1 MKKKTISRV
10 ITKKM
15 TNWVNTLPK
24 EMRKEVM
31 DSIIVTGGCIV
42 SYFLDQDV
50 NDYDVYFKDINV
62 LEKVAK
68 YYLKKGGVNGAVY
81 VMNGK
86 SPDEDDLQR
95 FGIKGVAL
103 RNTSTEQVK
112 LFFNNKDGGLHVNGK
127 LRKAGKEQLKSERI
141 KDPLPVYLSPNSIML
156 SNKVQIVC
164 RFTGDVTQIHKNFD
178 FIHTTNYW
186 TKATGL
192 VVNEEALSAIL
203 TKSLVYQGSLYPL
216 TSVIRIRKFLQ
227 RGWTI
232 SAGQILKI
240 LFQVSKLD
248 LSNVSVLE
256 DQLIGVDIALFDKLI
271 SAISKITKDGEEI
284 KENVFN
290 DIIDNLFQDNF
301 IDDSELD
308 EDDEDTDEDF

>member
-62 LEKVAK
+62 LEKVVN
-68 YYLKKGGVNGAVY
+68 YYTKKGGVNAMVH
-81 VMNGK
+81 VLNGTHL
-86 SPDEDDLQR
+86 DGNDIHR
-95 FGIKGVAL
+95 NGIVGVSM
-103 RNTSTEQVK
+103 RNTSSDQVK
-112 LFFNNKDGGLHVNGK
+112 LFFKQKDGGLSVNAK
-127 LRKAGKEQLKSERI
+127 LRTEAKEQVKSERV
-141 KDPLPVYLSPNSIML
+141 KNPLPVYMSPNSIML

-178 FIHTTNYW
+178 FIHTTSYW

-192 VVNEEALSAIL
+192 VTSEEALSAIL

-256 DQLIGVDIALFDKLI
+256 DQLIGVDIMLFGKLI
-271 SAISKITKDGEEI
+271 KVLSEVSKDGEEI
-284 KENVFN
+284 KANMFN

-301 IDDSELD
+301 IDESELE

>member
-1 MKKKTISRV
+1 
-10 ITKKM
+10 M

-50 NDYDVYFKDINV
+50 NDYDVYFKDIDV
-62 LEKVAK
+62 LEKIVR
-68 YYLKKGGVNGAVY
+68 YYAKKGAVNDSVY
-81 VMNGK
+81 VMNGQRK
-86 SPDEDDLQR
+86 DEEDLQR
-95 FGIKGVAL
+95 SGIVGVSL
-103 RNTSTEQVK
+103 RNVSEDQVK
-112 LFFNNKDGGLHVNGK
+112 LFFKHKDGGLHVNAK
-127 LRKAGKEQLKSERI
+127 LRKGGKEQLKSERV
-141 KDPLPVYLSPNSIML
+141 KDPLPVYMSPNSIML

-164 RFTGDVTQIHKNFD
+164 RFTGDVTRIHKNFD

-192 VVNEEALSAIL
+192 VVNEDALSAIL

-240 LFQVSKLD
+240 LFQVSKMN

-256 DQLIGVDIALFDKLI
+256 DQLIGVDILLFDKLI
-271 SAISKITKDGEEI
+271 DAISKISKDGEEI
-284 KENVFN
+284 KEDMFN
-290 DIIDNLFQDNF
+290 EIIDNLFQDNF
-301 IDDSELD
+301 IDESELD
-308 EDDEDTDEDF
+308 DDDEDTDED

>member
-24 EMRKEVM
+24 EMRKDVM
-31 DSIIVTGGCIV
+31 DNIIVTGGCIV

-50 NDYDVYFKDINV
+50 NDYDVYFKDIDV
-62 LEKVAK
+62 LEKIVN
-68 YYLKKGGVNGAVY
+68 YYTKKGAVKDYVY

-86 SPDEDDLQR
+86 CKDEDDLQR
-95 FGIKGVAL
+95 SGILGVSL
-103 RNTSTEQVK
+103 RNVSEDQVK
-112 LFFNNKDGGLHVNGK
+112 LFFKHKDGGLHVNGK
-127 LRKAGKEQLKSERI
+127 LRKAGKEQLKSERV
-141 KDPLPVYLSPNSIML
+141 KDPLPVYMSPNSIML

-164 RFTGDVTQIHKNFD
+164 RFTGGVTRIHHNFD

-186 TKATGL
+186 TKERGL
-192 VVNEEALSAIL
+192 VVNEDALSAIL

-240 LFQVSKLD
+240 LFQVSKLN

-256 DQLIGVDIALFDKLI
+256 DQLIGVDILLFDRLI
-271 SAISKITKDGEEI
+271 DAISKISKDGEEI
-284 KENVFN
+284 KQDTFN
-290 DIIDNLFQDNF
+290 EIIDNLFQDNF
-301 IDDSELD
+301 IDDSELED
-308 EDDEDTDEDF
+308 DDEDTDED

>member
-31 DSIIVTGGCIV
+31 DNIIVTGGCIV
-42 SYFLDQDV
+42 SYFLDQEV

-62 LEKVAK
+62 LEKVVS
-68 YYLKKGGVNGAVY
+68 YYIKKGAVNDLIHVI
-81 VMNGK
+81 NG
-86 SPDEDDLQR
+86 SCLDENELQR
-95 FGIKGVAL
+95 HGIEGISI
-103 RNTSTEQVK
+103 RNTSSDQVK
-112 LFFNNKDGGLHVNGK
+112 LFFRQKDGGLSVNAK
-127 LRKAGKEQLKSERI
+127 LRTAAKEQAKSERV
-141 KDPLPVYLSPNSIML
+141 KDPLPVYMSPNSIML

-178 FIHTTNYW
+178 FIHTTSYW

-192 VVNEEALSAIL
+192 VTSEEALSAIL

-232 SAGQILKI
+232 SAGQVLKI
-240 LFQVSKLD
+240 LFQVSKLN
-248 LSNVSVLE
+248 LSDISVLE
-256 DQLIGVDIALFDKLI
+256 DQLIGVDILLFDRLI
-271 SAISKITKDGEEI
+271 NALSKISKDGEEI
-284 KENVFN
+284 KIDVFN
-290 DIIDNLFQDNF
+290 AMIDNLFQDNF
-301 IDDSELD
+301 IDESELED
-308 EDDEDTDEDF
+308 DDEDTDEDF